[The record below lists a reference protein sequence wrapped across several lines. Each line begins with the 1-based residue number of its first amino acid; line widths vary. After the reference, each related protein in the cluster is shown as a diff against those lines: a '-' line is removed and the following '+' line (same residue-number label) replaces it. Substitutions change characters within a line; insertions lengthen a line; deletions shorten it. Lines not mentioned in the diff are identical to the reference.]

1 MEVGSLSVL
10 LCFVVTVYGGSVENV
25 LSRHVHPG
33 CPLGFVHYRR
43 SCYWFS
49 VVKGS
54 FVEAHGYCQYLGSHL
69 ATIESR
75 DEDSF
80 IRGHVLRHGKAE
92 KYWLGGTDLNLE
104 GKWLWE
110 GQRPFGFRNWIPGQ
124 PDNWK
129 HHEHCL
135 EIRKHH
141 HHYLWNDF
149 ECHVPLHFICE
160 KEL

>member
-1 MEVGSLSVL
+1 MQLGSLSVL
-10 LCFVVTVYGGSVENV
+10 LCFVVTVYGA
-25 LSRHVHPG
+25 G
-33 CPLGFVHYRR
+33 CPLGFVHHRW

-54 FVEAHGYCQYLGSHL
+54 FVEAQGYCQHLGSHL

-92 KYWLGGTDLNLE
+92 NYWLGGIDLNLE
-104 GKWLWE
+104 GKWKWE
-110 GQRPFGFRNWIPGQ
+110 GQRPFGFRDWIPGQ
-124 PDNWK
+124 RDNWK
-129 HHEHCL
+129 HREHCL
-135 EIRKHH
+135 EIRKHFH
-141 HHYLWNDF
+141 HYPQYLWNDF
-149 ECHVPLHFICE
+149 KCHAPLHFICE